1 MKKGLVFYYYINRF
15 LVIDIKRN
23 AICIL
28 KRFKKKD
35 NKIILLQLNFIK
47 IYLKRNLRYCMATNS
62 IVVVYFWSL
71 PASEFAR
78 NSVGRLEFHFSSF
91 LLEKL
96 WISLASRSSGSNDR
110 TRPWPLHHFYTHHI
124 SCRPNVPTNDALFR
138 TQFG

>member
-78 NSVGRLEFHFSSF
+78 NSAGARISFFFFPPWKTLNLSRLALSWKQRSNEALALTS
-91 LLEKL
+91 LLYPSYFMPAK
-96 WISLASRSSGSNDR
+96 RSDE
-110 TRPWPLHHFYTHHI
+110 WCI
-124 SCRPNVPTNDALFR
+124 I
-138 TQFG
+138 